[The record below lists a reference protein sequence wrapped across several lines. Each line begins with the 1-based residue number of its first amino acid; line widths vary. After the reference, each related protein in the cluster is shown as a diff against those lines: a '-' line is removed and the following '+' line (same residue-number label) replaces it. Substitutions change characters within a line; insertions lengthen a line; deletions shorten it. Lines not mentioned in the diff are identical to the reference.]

1 MAKVCG
7 QHTNSVRV
15 QQMSKFNEHEA
26 QVLLVWIA
34 TVTGEPIDTSGNAA
48 NFAQQ
53 LKDGVLL
60 CK

>member
-1 MAKVCG
+1 
-7 QHTNSVRV
+7 
-15 QQMSKFNEHEA
+15 MSKFNEHEA

-34 TVTGEPIDTSGNAA
+34 QVTAERIDTSGNAA
-48 NFAQQ
+48 NFAKQ